1 MNDTYRAFHQKEK
14 IEHSSQV
21 HTELSSGLTTFWAIR
36 QGLVNLRKSKSY
48 QASFFYL
55 SQGYEI
61 RNKVQKK
68 TLRNTNNIL
77 LNNHWI
83 TEEIKKKQNN
93 KSKKI

>member
-48 QASFFYL
+48 QASFF
-55 SQGYEI
+55 
-61 RNKVQKK
+61 
-68 TLRNTNNIL
+68 
-77 LNNHWI
+77 I
-83 TEEIKKKQNN
+83 TRL
-93 KSKKI
+93 

>member
-48 QASFFYL
+48 QAFFFFYHKAMRL
-55 SQGYEI
+55 
-61 RNKVQKK
+61 
-68 TLRNTNNIL
+68 
-77 LNNHWI
+77 
-83 TEEIKKKQNN
+83 EIKYKKRL
-93 KSKKI
+93 